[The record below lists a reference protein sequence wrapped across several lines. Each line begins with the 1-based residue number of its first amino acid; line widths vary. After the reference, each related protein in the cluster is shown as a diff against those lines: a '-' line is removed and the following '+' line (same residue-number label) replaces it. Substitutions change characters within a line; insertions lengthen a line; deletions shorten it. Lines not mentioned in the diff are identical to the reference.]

1 MIKAIRIRKAGN
13 PAVMKWQDVDIPAPG
28 RGEAQIKHAYVGLN
42 YIDCYFRS
50 GLYPIA
56 GFPAVIGMEG
66 AGVVEAVGPGVQN
79 VKRGDRVAYAAVL
92 GAYAQKRNIAAANLV
107 KVPKKISDKEAAA
120 MMLKGMTTEYLIRR
134 TYRVKRGDTVLFHAA
149 AGGVG
154 LIACQW
160 LKHLGATVIG
170 TVGSDAKARLAKRH
184 GCDYP
189 INYNK
194 QDFKEAVLD
203 ITNGKGRSGGIR
215 FRRQVDL
222 RKIARLPAPAW
233 RHGIVRPVLGTGAQV
248 RPGGT
253 CRAWVALR
261 HAPIAHELQRHAP
274 GTRGQREGA
283 VRRGRIGC
291 RKDQGQPNISTEGR
305 GPRASRSRRP
315 ADHRLNGISRL
326 NRTSAQGNSNH
337 AKSPRGPRTRA
348 AGCHAVGRHRPRPAR
363 TG

>member
-1 MIKAIRIRKAGN
+1 MVKAIRIRKAGN

-79 VKRGDRVAYAAVL
+79 VKRDDRVAYAAVL

-107 KVPKKISDKEAAA
+107 KVPKKIADKEAAA

-203 ITNGKGRSGGIR
+203 ITNGKGVPVVYDSVAKSTFEKSLDCLRPRGVMALFGQSSGPVPKFDLAGLAAR
-215 FRRQVDL
+215 GSLYVTRPSLMSYNATRREL
-222 RKIARLPAPAW
+222 EASAK
-233 RHGIVRPVLGTGAQV
+233 
-248 RPGGT
+248 
-253 CRAWVALR
+253 ALFDVV
-261 HAPIAHELQRHAP
+261 
-274 GTRGQREGA
+274 GSGA
-283 VRRGRIGC
+283 VKIKVNQTYPL
-291 RKDQGQPNISTEGR
+291 KDAVRAHRDLEGR
-305 GPRASRSRRP
+305 
-315 ADHRLNGISRL
+315 
-326 NRTSAQGNSNH
+326 RT
-337 AKSPRGPRTRA
+337 
-348 AGCHAVGRHRPRPAR
+348 
-363 TG
+363 TGSTVFRV